1 MSMPPPGWYDD
12 PGHPGA
18 LRWFDGVSWT
28 PHTAP
33 TWGPPAPAQLAP
45 VQLAP
50 DPATAWLLP
59 VGRSWQAIT
68 AGYLGLAVV
77 VFALI
82 PAFAGVLWLITAPF
96 ALVALDKARE
106 GKLGRG
112 RAWFAL
118 ASGLAPLAAAILL

>member
-1 MSMPPPGWYDD
+1 MTPPPPGWYDD
-12 PGHPGA
+12 PGYPGV

-33 TWGPPAPAQLAP
+33 KQGPPVPGPL
-45 VQLAP
+45 
-50 DPATAWLLP
+50 DPAMPWLLP

-82 PAFAGVLWLITAPF
+82 PAFAGVLWLVTAPI

-118 ASGLAPLAAAILL
+118 ASGLAPLAAAIALR